1 MKTLPK
7 ISRKRE
13 PQEDNVGGGEV
24 EGGKVKGVRVEWN
37 VSLNDGASCGEKKK
51 GTNWREK
58 NWRMVSLCLLLF
70 AFLVMTVESLVDYM
84 GVGFTLNME
93 RDDQIDS

>member
-24 EGGKVKGVRVEWN
+24 EGGKVKGVRVE
-37 VSLNDGASCGEKKK
+37 
-51 GTNWREK
+51 
-58 NWRMVSLCLLLF
+58 
-70 AFLVMTVESLVDYM
+70 
-84 GVGFTLNME
+84 
-93 RDDQIDS
+93 